1 MSTEGS
7 PRVSVVM
14 PVYNSE
20 RYLGQAMC
28 SVLEQS
34 LGDLELLVVDDASTD
49 GSRSVIAAMAQRDPR
64 VVPVPLDRNEG
75 PARARN
81 LALSMAR
88 GQYVAFLDSDDSWEP
103 QKLELQLEEMK
114 RTGTSLCACSYWMR
128 SRDSYVP
135 DRDRVFHVPE
145 RISYEDL
152 MRTSYFSC
160 STLVA
165 ERHLIPPDPFD
176 PSLVHEDFGAWLK
189 IMRSGEV
196 ACGIDKPL
204 ATYYVRR
211 ASRSSN
217 KLRSAAGR
225 WQALARCTDEPLPK
239 RVRLF
244 LGYALGSLR
253 KYGRLHG

>member
-14 PVYNSE
+14 PVYNSK

-64 VVPVPLDRNEG
+64 VVPVPLDRNGG

-103 QKLELQLEEMK
+103 LKLELQLEEMK

-128 SRDSYVP
+128 SRDSHVP

-165 ERHLIPPDPFD
+165 ERHLIPP
-176 PSLVHEDFGAWLK
+176 
-189 IMRSGEV
+189 R
-196 ACGIDKPL
+196 PL
-204 ATYYVRR
+204 
-211 ASRSSN
+211 
-217 KLRSAAGR
+217 
-225 WQALARCTDEPLPK
+225 
-239 RVRLF
+239 
-244 LGYALGSLR
+244 
-253 KYGRLHG
+253 